1 MRKFVMSLV
10 MVLFM
15 AGLVCAV
22 EVTVLKYNADKKEVT
37 VKQGDDEKVYKI
49 TDSTKVSVVDK
60 DGNAKDGKLTTLTK
74 RLENLDKAKGK
85 LKLDITTD
93 KDTITEVKMKGGKKK
108 N

>member
-1 MRKFVMSLV
+1 MRKFVMSMV

-37 VKQGDDEKVYKI
+37 VKQGGDEKVYKLS
-49 TDSTKVSVVDK
+49 DSIKVSVVDK
-60 DGNAKDGKLTTLTK
+60 DGNAKDAKLTTLTK
-74 RLENLDKAKGK
+74 RLENEKSLGK
-85 LKLDITTD
+85 MKMDITTD

>member
-60 DGNAKDGKLTTLTK
+60 DGNAKDAKLTTLTK
-74 RLENLDKAKGK
+74 RLENEKSLGK
-85 LKLDITTD
+85 MKMDITTD

>member
-10 MVLFM
+10 MLLFM

-37 VKQGDDEKVYKI
+37 VKEAGAEKVYKI

-74 RLENLDKAKGK
+74 RLENEKSLGK
-85 LKLDITTD
+85 MKMDITTD
-93 KDTITEVKMKGGKKK
+93 KDTITEVKLKGGKKK

>member
-37 VKQGDDEKVYKI
+37 VKEGEKEHTYKI
-49 TDSTKVSVVDK
+49 TDDTKVVFVDK
-60 DGNAKDGKLTTLTK
+60 DGNTKDGKLTTLTK

-85 LKLDITTD
+85 VKLDITTD
-93 KDTITEVKMKGGKKK
+93 KDTITEVKMMARKKK

>member
-37 VKQGDDEKVYKI
+37 VKEGEKEHTYKI
-49 TDSTKVSVVDK
+49 TDDTKVVFVDK
-60 DGNAKDGKLTTLTK
+60 DGNTKDGKLTALTK

-85 LKLDITTD
+85 VRLNITTD
-93 KDTITEVKMKGGKKK
+93 KDTITEVKMTARKKK

>member
-37 VKQGDDEKVYKI
+37 VKEGEKENTYKI
-49 TDSTKVSVVDK
+49 TDDTKVVFVDK
-60 DGNAKDGKLTTLTK
+60 DGNTKDGKLSTLTK

-85 LKLDITTD
+85 VKLDITTD
-93 KDTITEVKMKGGKKK
+93 KDTITEVKMMGRKKK